1 MFFQSRR
8 GIPVLFKRSL
18 WRIVAGREEVINHTR
33 KRLLN
38 YALTHNLHGLV
49 TVPGLFKA
57 ARKGQKGLI

>member
-1 MFFQSRR
+1 M
-8 GIPVLFKRSL
+8 
-18 WRIVAGREEVINHTR
+18 AGREQVINHTR

-57 ARKGQKGLI
+57 ALKGQKGLI